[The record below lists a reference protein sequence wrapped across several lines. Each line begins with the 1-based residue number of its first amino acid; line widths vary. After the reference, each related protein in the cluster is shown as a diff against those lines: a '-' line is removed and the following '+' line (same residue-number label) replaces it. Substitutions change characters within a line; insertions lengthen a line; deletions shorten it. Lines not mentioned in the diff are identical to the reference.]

1 MDKQIDPLSQTGGS
15 FNVLDNQNP
24 SQKGGAL
31 VAKGDYGCLF
41 KNPTPIC
48 LKTGEPIKAEIGK
61 IITASGSGQQEE
73 LKKTAIL
80 KNIPELSNY
89 IIIPT
94 QACKASPTQPDVDW
108 NKCSLT
114 ENTSD
119 LLILGMNDGGRTLKQ
134 ASDKPAFFCR
144 NFLSILEH
152 LLEGLLLLHASG
164 WNHTD
169 IHDSNIMIDTNGTP
183 RFIDFGL
190 ASNKQNP
197 NKEELERFTEFNPR
211 LVFMPPEY
219 HVYALYIN
227 RRDPPTAIQEIANT
241 IWYSKL
247 ETFFQKYQPIK
258 PILEKL
264 SKDPTVQTDAVT
276 FYKTHADK
284 LDVWSLGVSFYNV
297 LVHCL
302 TWPYSKQIPEFVK
315 ATPRIKTILAM
326 MLEFDPQQRGSVK
339 QILELVNPYNRFLR
353 VNRLT
358 AAPLPPFSN
367 KIRMRRG
374 TLKNPQKRV

>member
-1 MDKQIDPLSQTGGS
+1 MDKQKGGSSDMSDKQSLLQTGG
-15 FNVLDNQNP
+15 
-24 SQKGGAL
+24 AL
-31 VAKGDYGCLF
+31 IAKGDYGCLF
-41 KNPTPIC
+41 KNPTPVC

-61 IITASGSGQQEE
+61 IIATSGNGQQEE

-89 IIIPT
+89 IIVPT
-94 QACKASPTQPDVDW
+94 QACKASPVQPDTDW
-108 NKCSLT
+108 NKCNLT
-114 ENTSD
+114 EKTGD
-119 LLILGMNDGGRTLKQ
+119 FLVLGMRDGGRTLKQ
-134 ASDKPAFFCR
+134 ALDKPAFLCR
-144 NFLSILEH
+144 NFLSIMEH
-152 LLEGLLLLHASG
+152 LLEGLLLLHTAG

-169 IHDSNIMIDTNGTP
+169 IHDNNIMIDANGTP
-183 RFIDFGL
+183 RYIDFGL
-190 ASNKQNP
+190 ASSKQNP
-197 NKEELERFTEFNPR
+197 IKEELEKFTEFNPR

-227 RRDPPTAIQEIANT
+227 RRDPPTAIQEIANSF
-241 IWYSKL
+241 WYSAQ

-264 SKDPTVQTDAVT
+264 ARDPTVQTDAVT
-276 FYKTHADK
+276 FYRIHADK
-284 LDVWSLGVSFYNV
+284 LDVWSLGVCFYNI
-297 LVHCL
+297 LIHCL
-302 TWPYSKQIPEFVK
+302 TWPHSNKIPEFVK

-353 VNRLT
+353 VNRLVVT
-358 AAPLPPFSN
+358 APPFSN

-374 TLKNPQKRV
+374 TLKNPQKSV